1 VNPNLRGVITE
12 STIAAEAVRLGL
24 AVLVPAFGAPRCDMV
39 LERDGRMLRVQCKS
53 AAVRGDVITVRA
65 ITCRRTAHGY
75 ERGTYSRDEVDLIA
89 AYCHELKR
97 CFAIPIEDFGESGH
111 LSLRLSPPRN
121 GQRAGLHFA
130 DKYDFGAIA
139 QLEEHL
145 HGMQGVGGSS
155 PPSSTPRADSQSELV
170 VGSHEF
176 RNRFGWYMER
186 AAAGE
191 GILVTHRGRPRIR
204 IGPVQEPLMAAA

>member
-1 VNPNLRGVITE
+1 MIAE
-12 STIAAEAVRLGL
+12 SAIASEAVALGY

-39 LERDGRMLRVQCKS
+39 LEREGRLIRVQCKS
-53 AAVRGDVITVRA
+53 ATCRGEVVVVRA
-65 ITCRRTAHGY
+65 MTCRRTGDGY
-75 ERGTYSRDEVDLIA
+75 ERGTYSANEVDVIA

-97 CFAIPIEDFGESGH
+97 CFAIPIQDFGEVST
-111 LSLRLSPPRN
+111 LSLRLSLPRN

-130 DKYDFGAIA
+130 DEYDFGAIA

-145 HGMQGVGGSS
+145 SGTQGVGGSS
-155 PPSSTPRADSQSELV
+155 PPSSTSTGALEAPVSIGA
-170 VGSHEF
+170 HEF

-191 GILVTHRGRPRIR
+191 ELLVTHRGRPRIR
-204 IGPVQEPLMAAA
+204 VAPAQPPLMAAA